1 MFLLAQIYVMLTPLI
16 LFKHIGWA
24 ATKQRNNYN
33 MISDACC
40 LSVML
45 KQGRSIRWCQS
56 PSKTFDHQML
66 IKTFEPHLLPVPKEP
81 KKSSKSGKP
90 GRKPS
95 AESNLGATH
104 RAVIKEL
111 NSTLPFSS
119 GFFSELMLTLNLPD
133 WKEKDILFLEL
144 DGSLSSVLGFC
155 LKTGFRYLNICQ
167 TDDSNRKLLFYFYCQ
182 IKINYFF
189 CNSGFGKF
197 AKPFYS
203 AEESEANAKIFCN
216 LYTEH
221 PVFKPKPPPTPV
233 APTPPSSTLTSTQKE
248 LLETLLSKF
257 SARELQNM
265 LKK

>member
-1 MFLLAQIYVMLTPLI
+1 MLNEFQFCSEVENVFASPNLCYVDPLI

-24 ATKQRNNYN
+24 ATKQRNDYN

-66 IKTFEPHLLPVPKEP
+66 IKTFKPHLLPVPKEP

-189 CNSGFGKF
+189 LIQVSG
-197 AKPFYS
+197 S
-203 AEESEANAKIFCN
+203 
-216 LYTEH
+216 
-221 PVFKPKPPPTPV
+221 
-233 APTPPSSTLTSTQKE
+233 
-248 LLETLLSKF
+248 
-257 SARELQNM
+257 LQNHFILQKNQRPM
-265 LKK
+265 QKYFVIYI